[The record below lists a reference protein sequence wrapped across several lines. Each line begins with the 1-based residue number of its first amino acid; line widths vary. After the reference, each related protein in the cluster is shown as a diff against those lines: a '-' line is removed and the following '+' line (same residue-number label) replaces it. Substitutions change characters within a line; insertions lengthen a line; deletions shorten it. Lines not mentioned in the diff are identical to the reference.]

1 MSTEEK
7 KQIGE
12 SHQHKYIIL
21 RSLSGHTSEVWDTYD
36 ELVAEGYNY
45 RLKDNQHGFRSVAG
59 NCKGV
64 VAKAADVEFLKGQA
78 LEQAK
83 RDAGLPL
90 AECSLVEHY
99 VMIIPHGIDFPW
111 AVEFKNIHRNKQQ
124 VLDALKG
131 YTLGLTL
138 PEEPPTMK
146 NATWLQ
152 GLRDEQITLF
162 SRYVHTLQQPTAEQ
176 TVEATALYEAYENK
190 KASKKIK
197 ATKESK
203 KTTEAVTTNKE
214 D

>member
-7 KQIGE
+7 KIGE

-21 RSLSGHTSEVWDTYD
+21 RSLSGHISEVLDTYD
-36 ELVAEGYNY
+36 KLYAEGYTY
-45 RLKDNQHGFRSVAG
+45 KFKDNKHGFRSVAG

-64 VAKAADVEFLKGQA
+64 MAKATDVEFLKGQA

-90 AECSLVEHY
+90 AECNLVEHY
-99 VMIIPHGIDFPW
+99 VMIIPYGIDFPW
-111 AVEFKNIHRNKQQ
+111 AIEFKNIHRNKQQ
-124 VLDALKG
+124 VLEALKG

-146 NATWLQ
+146 NATWLNE
-152 GLRDEQITLF
+152 LRDKQIELF
-162 SRYVHTLQQPTAEQ
+162 TRYVHTLQQPTAEQ
-176 TVEATALYEAYENK
+176 TEEATTLYEAHEAK
-190 KASKKIK
+190 KAKKN

-203 KTTEAVTTNKE
+203 KQTTKTVTTEKE